1 MTNKKRKPR
10 LNEHWMGLPY
20 RYVRVKIKSVEK
32 VEGEEDTYKTTYTI
46 AKGDY
51 YYEKYLNEEF
61 TEVSRCSSKP
71 YRVGKIYTFPLSIDI
86 DDWLAKN

>member
-10 LNEHWMGLPY
+10 LNKHWMGLPY

-32 VEGEEDTYKTTYTI
+32 IGEDKYKTTYTI
-46 AKGDY
+46 AKDDY
-51 YYEKYLNEEF
+51 YYEKYCNEEF
-61 TEVSRCSSKP
+61 TEECRCSAKP

-86 DDWLAKN
+86 YEWLANN